1 VPGYQDSLGLG
12 NYYRFVLWRNGSVL
26 SDIDVRDDKNSD
38 GRTISQPIFVLSEDL
53 EVNDTVRVEMQ
64 TIDKPIYKYF
74 YALAA
79 SMGNGPNAS
88 VPGNPVSYLSGGAL
102 GYFSAHTRQERTVI
116 IR

>member
-1 VPGYQDSLGLG
+1 
-12 NYYRFVLWRNGSVL
+12 
-26 SDIDVRDDKNSD
+26 
-38 GRTISQPIFVLSEDL
+38 
-53 EVNDTVRVEMQ
+53 MQ